1 MFDICCCLKK
11 KLYNKISNGNND
23 DTKIIYNNL
32 KKNFLNR
39 DYIAISNEDLY
50 DIYTFIYK
58 EMTVNDLKSFNFR
71 DIFIINLYESIILKY
86 KVIKGKNLKYFNR
99 IFSKLLTVYLFTS
112 ANNLIISTNFL
123 IEKPHL
129 FDIKLW
135 LELILDPNNTNDEH
149 YLFISIF
156 LINKN
161 VIVVN
166 SIIPYYNLTHNF
178 FEYIILGKTKIIEN
192 NNNKVIMLDKFIN
205 IELIINFIKQ
215 IHKMNKLVINNDF
228 LELLKQIYYY
238 ENIDKNYI
246 DQILN
251 IFLLKNDIFNSA

>member
-1 MFDICCCLKK
+1 MLDICCCLKK
-11 KLYNKISNGNND
+11 NLYKKINNND
-23 DTKIIYNNL
+23 DTKLIYNNL
-32 KKNFLNR
+32 KKYFLNR

-58 EMTVNDLKSFNFR
+58 ETTLDDLKSFNFR
-71 DIFIINLYESIILKY
+71 DIFLINLYESIILKN
-86 KVIKGKNLKYFNR
+86 KIIKGKNLKYLNK

-135 LELILDPNNTNDEH
+135 LELILNPNNTNDEH

-156 LINKN
+156 LINNN
-161 VIVVN
+161 VIIIN

-178 FEYIILGKTKIIEN
+178 FEYIILGKTKIIEK
-192 NNNKVIMLDKFIN
+192 NNNKIIMLDKFIN
-205 IELIINFIKQ
+205 IELIINFIKE
-215 IHKMNKLVINNDF
+215 I
-228 LELLKQIYYY
+228 LKQIYHY

-251 IFLLKNDIFNSA
+251 IFLLKNDIF

>member
-1 MFDICCCLKK
+1 MLNICCCLKK
-11 KLYNKISNGNND
+11 NLYKKINNND
-23 DTKIIYNNL
+23 DTKLIYNNL
-32 KKNFLNR
+32 KKYFFNR

-58 EMTVNDLKSFNFR
+58 ETTLDDLKSFNFR
-71 DIFIINLYESIILKY
+71 DIFLINLYESIILKN
-86 KVIKGKNLKYFNR
+86 KIVKGKNLKYLNK

-135 LELILDPNNTNDEH
+135 LELILNSNNTNDEH

-156 LINKN
+156 LINNN
-161 VIVVN
+161 VIIIN

-178 FEYIILGKTKIIEN
+178 FEYIILGKTKIIEK
-192 NNNKVIMLDKFIN
+192 NNNKIIMLDKFIN
-205 IELIINFIKQ
+205 IELIINFIKE
-215 IHKMNKLVINNDF
+215 IYKMNKLVINNDF
-228 LELLKQIYYY
+228 LELLKQIYHY

-251 IFLLKNDIFNSA
+251 IFLLKNDIFNST